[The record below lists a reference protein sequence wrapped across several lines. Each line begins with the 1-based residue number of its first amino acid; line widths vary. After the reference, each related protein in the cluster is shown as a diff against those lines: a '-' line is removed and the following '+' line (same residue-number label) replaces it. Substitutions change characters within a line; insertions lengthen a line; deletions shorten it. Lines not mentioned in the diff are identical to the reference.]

1 MKHLRLI
8 LLLLA
13 VCFTQI
19 SFSQDLA
26 KKLESERIL
35 KSMISEILAEADT
48 EQEAEEKIS
57 RLLVHDGEYITK
69 QEKVNCA
76 NEYFEKCKKKLAK
89 WDAKLAAGKKVYYE
103 DAMYAA
109 NYYVL
114 GFKKICNQD
123 YSKALEY
130 LKLCPQIPV
139 TKMYTVALQY
149 QLNKDKAAALAA
161 MSFINKPSKQ
171 LSDVASQYG
180 LEDVYHEK
188 IMSLIADKKQTL
200 KRAIRSKDFETLLSF
215 IPYDIPVVDSLFAT
229 SNADI
234 AIAEYVKDNTSY
246 IRKIEEVEDFDDRNV
261 IKIYKEGDFPYG
273 YRNNGWATQKDD
285 YKDYFINKCIFKH
298 EMPWALNAL
307 ERFDIEEIAKSYPV
321 NLQMLAL
328 TIKGKMTVGDSRGMD
343 LEYYKFYS
351 GIVSLCSE
359 IITYQGQHD
368 NVNGSKR
375 EQDMLN
381 CIKTFKSRNI
391 LASFLVAV
399 MVQVNRYSSYFTP
412 EFKMKLFNA
421 TKEIVD
427 QVPSLKNNE
436 ALPVIISSNGKVTT
450 KENCKSNEIKKK
462 IYEPIMNLILAEY
475 NKNKDK

>member
-109 NYYVL
+109 NYYAL

-229 SNADI
+229 NEVDI
-234 AIAEYVKDNTSY
+234 ATAQGLISG
-246 IRKIEEVEDFDDRNV
+246 KIEKVEDFDDRNV
-261 IKIYKEGDFPYG
+261 IKIYKVGDYD
-273 YRNNGWATQKDD
+273 REWSNKND
-285 YKDYFINKCIFKH
+285 YKDYFINKCAFKH
-298 EMPWALNAL
+298 EMLWALQATEL
-307 ERFDIEEIAKSYPV
+307 DFVKIAESYPV
-321 NLQMLAL
+321 KLQMLAI
-328 TIKGKMTVGDSRGMD
+328 TAKRDN
-343 LEYYKFYS
+343 YYIFERWLN
-351 GIVSLCSE
+351 GLCCS
-359 IITYQGQHD
+359 IIYD
-368 NVNGSKR
+368 DRRNKR

-381 CIKTFKSRNI
+381 YIETFKSRNI
-391 LASFLVAV
+391 LWSFLTTV
-399 MVQVNRYSSYFTP
+399 MVQVNEYSSYFTP

-436 ALPVIISSNGKVTT
+436 SLPVIISSNGKVTR
-450 KENCKSNEIKKK
+450 KENCKE

>member
-35 KSMISEILAEADT
+35 KSIISEILAEADT
-48 EQEAEEKIS
+48 EQEAENKIS
-57 RLLVHDGEYITK
+57 SLLEGDADYITE
-69 QEKVNCA
+69 QEKVNVA

-109 NYYVL
+109 NYYAL

-188 IMSLIADKKQTL
+188 LMSLIADKKQTL

-285 YKDYFINKCIFKH
+285 YKDYFINKCAFKH
-298 EMPWALNAL
+298 EMPWALQAVEL
-307 ERFDIEEIAKSYPV
+307 DFKKIAKSYPV
-321 NLQMLAL
+321 KQQMQAI
-328 TIKGKMTVGDSRGMD
+328 TINRNG
-343 LEYYKFYS
+343 YYKFDSWLADECKRINWAQSS
-351 GIVSLCSE
+351 GGKDISNE
-359 IITYQGQHD
+359 
-368 NVNGSKR
+368 K
-375 EQDMLN
+375 EQNMLN
-381 CIKTFKSRNI
+381 YIETFKSRNI
-391 LASFLVAV
+391 LGSFLAAV
-399 MVQVNRYSSYFTP
+399 MVQVYGRSFTP
-412 EFKMKLFNA
+412 EFKIKLFNV

-450 KENCKSNEIKKK
+450 KENCKSQETEK
-462 IYEPIMNLILAEY
+462 IYEPIMNFILAEY

>member
-19 SFSQDLA
+19 SFSQDLS
-26 KKLESERIL
+26 KKWDEEKKF
-35 KSMISEILAEADT
+35 KSAIEQVLAEADT
-48 EQEAEEKIS
+48 EQEAENKIS
-57 RLLVHDGEYITK
+57 SLLEGDGEYITK

-89 WDAKLAAGKKVYYE
+89 WDAKLAAGKNVYYR
-103 DAMYAA
+103 DAVYAA

-229 SNADI
+229 CDVDI
-234 AIAEYVKDNTSY
+234 ATASY
-246 IRKIEEVEDFDDRNV
+246 KESGFWNHRGIEEVEDFNDRNV
-261 IKIYKEGDFPYG
+261 IKIYKVGDYELEWS
-273 YRNNGWATQKDD
+273 NIKD

-298 EMPWALNAL
+298 EMPWALNTL

-328 TIKGKMTVGDSRGMD
+328 TIKGKMTVGDSRGVD
-343 LEYYKFYS
+343 PEYYKFYS
-351 GIVSLCSE
+351 GIVSLCSK

-368 NVNGSKR
+368 NVNGSKK

-436 ALPVIISSNGKVTT
+436 SLPVIISSNGKVTR
-450 KENCKSNEIKKK
+450 KENCKE

>member
-35 KSMISEILAEADT
+35 KSMILEILAEADT

-57 RLLVHDGEYITK
+57 RLLEYDGEYITK
-69 QEKVNCA
+69 QDKANIA

-103 DAMYAA
+103 DAVYAA

-229 SNADI
+229 CDVDI
-234 AIAEYVKDNTSY
+234 ATAGCN
-246 IRKIEEVEDFDDRNV
+246 IEEVEDFDDRNV
-261 IKIYKEGDFPYG
+261 IKIYKVGDYD
-273 YRNNGWATQKDD
+273 RVWSNKND

-298 EMPWALNAL
+298 EMPWALNTL

-328 TIKGKMTVGDSRGMD
+328 TIKGKMTVGDSRGVD
-343 LEYYKFYS
+343 PEYYKFYS
-351 GIVSLCSE
+351 GIVSLCSK
-359 IITYQGQHD
+359 INTYQGQHD
-368 NVNGSKR
+368 NENGSKK

-436 ALPVIISSNGKVTT
+436 SLPVIISSNGKVTR
-450 KENCKSNEIKKK
+450 KENCKE

>member
-57 RLLVHDGEYITK
+57 RLLVYDGEYITK

-229 SNADI
+229 CDVDI
-234 AIAEYVKDNTSY
+234 ATAGCN
-246 IRKIEEVEDFDDRNV
+246 IEEVEDFDDRNV
-261 IKIYKEGDFPYG
+261 IKIYKVGDYD
-273 YRNNGWATQKDD
+273 RVWSNKND

-298 EMPWALNAL
+298 EMPWALNTL

-328 TIKGKMTVGDSRGMD
+328 TIKGKMTVGDSRGVD
-343 LEYYKFYS
+343 PEYYKFYS
-351 GIVSLCSE
+351 GIVSLCSK

-368 NVNGSKR
+368 NVNGSKK

-381 CIKTFKSRNI
+381 CIKTSKSRNI

-436 ALPVIISSNGKVTT
+436 SLPVIISSNGKVTR
-450 KENCKSNEIKKK
+450 KENCKE

>member
-35 KSMISEILAEADT
+35 KSIISEILAEADT

-109 NYYVL
+109 NYYAL

-229 SNADI
+229 CDVDI

-246 IRKIEEVEDFDDRNV
+246 IRKIGEVEDFDDRNV

-285 YKDYFINKCIFKH
+285 YKDYFINKCAFKH
-298 EMPWALNAL
+298 EMSWALQAVEL
-307 ERFDIEEIAKSYPV
+307 DFEKIAKSYPV
-321 NLQMLAL
+321 KQQMQAI
-328 TIKGKMTVGDSRGMD
+328 TINRNG
-343 LEYYKFYS
+343 YYKFDSWLANECEKINWALNYED
-351 GIVSLCSE
+351 IRP
-359 IITYQGQHD
+359 
-368 NVNGSKR
+368 KK
-375 EQDMLN
+375 EQNMLN
-381 CIKTFKSRNI
+381 YIETFKSRNI
-391 LASFLVAV
+391 LGSFLAAV
-399 MVQVNRYSSYFTP
+399 MVQVYGRSFTP
-412 EFKMKLFNA
+412 EFKIKLFNV

-450 KENCKSNEIKKK
+450 KENCKSQETEK
-462 IYEPIMNLILAEY
+462 IYEPIMNFILAEY

>member
-1 MKHLRLI
+1 MKG
-8 LLLLA
+8 
-13 VCFTQI
+13 
-19 SFSQDLA
+19 
-26 KKLESERIL
+26 
-35 KSMISEILAEADT
+35 
-48 EQEAEEKIS
+48 
-57 RLLVHDGEYITK
+57 DGIYITEPDK
-69 QEKVNCA
+69 ANIA

-89 WDAKLAAGKKVYYE
+89 WDAKLAAGKKVYYR
-103 DAMYAA
+103 DAVYAA

-229 SNADI
+229 CDVDI
-234 AIAEYVKDNTSY
+234 ATAGCN
-246 IRKIEEVEDFDDRNV
+246 IEEVEDFDDRNV
-261 IKIYKEGDFPYG
+261 IKIYKVGDYD
-273 YRNNGWATQKDD
+273 REWSNKND

-298 EMPWALNAL
+298 EMPWALNTL

-328 TIKGKMTVGDSRGMD
+328 TIKGKMTVGDSRGVD
-343 LEYYKFYS
+343 PEYYKFYS
-351 GIVSLCSE
+351 GIVSLCSK

-368 NVNGSKR
+368 NVNGSKK

-436 ALPVIISSNGKVTT
+436 SLPVIISSNGKVTR
-450 KENCKSNEIKKK
+450 KENCKE

>member
-149 QLNKDKAAALAA
+149 QLNKDKTAALAA

-215 IPYDIPVVDSLFAT
+215 IPYDIPVVDSFFAT
-229 SNADI
+229 CDVDI
-234 AIAEYVKDNTSY
+234 ATAGCN
-246 IRKIEEVEDFDDRNV
+246 IEEVEDFDDRNV
-261 IKIYKEGDFPYG
+261 IKIYKVGDYD
-273 YRNNGWATQKDD
+273 REWSNKND

-298 EMPWALNAL
+298 EMPWALNTL

-328 TIKGKMTVGDSRGMD
+328 TIKGKMTVGDSRGVD
-343 LEYYKFYS
+343 PEYYKFYS
-351 GIVSLCSE
+351 GIVSLCRK
-359 IITYQGQHD
+359 IIYQGQHD
-368 NVNGSKR
+368 NVNGSKK

-436 ALPVIISSNGKVTT
+436 SLPVIISSNGKVTR
-450 KENCKSNEIKKK
+450 KENCKE

>member
-19 SFSQDLA
+19 SFSQDLSKKWDEA
-26 KKLESERIL
+26 KKF
-35 KSMISEILAEADT
+35 KSAIEQVLAEADT
-48 EQEAEEKIS
+48 EQEAENKIS
-57 RLLVHDGEYITK
+57 SLLEGDGEYITK

-103 DAMYAA
+103 DAVYAA

-229 SNADI
+229 CDVDI
-234 AIAEYVKDNTSY
+234 ATAGCN
-246 IRKIEEVEDFDDRNV
+246 IEEVEDFDDRNV
-261 IKIYKEGDFPYG
+261 IKIYKVGDYD
-273 YRNNGWATQKDD
+273 REWSNKND

-298 EMPWALNAL
+298 EMPWALNTL

-328 TIKGKMTVGDSRGMD
+328 TIKGKMTVGDSRGVD
-343 LEYYKFYS
+343 PEYYKFYS
-351 GIVSLCSE
+351 GIVSLCSK

-368 NVNGSKR
+368 NVNGSKK

-436 ALPVIISSNGKVTT
+436 SLPVIISSNGKVTR
-450 KENCKSNEIKKK
+450 KENCKE

>member
-26 KKLESERIL
+26 KKLESERTL
-35 KSMISEILAEADT
+35 KSIISEILSEADT
-48 EQEAEEKIS
+48 EQEAENKIS
-57 RLLVHDGEYITK
+57 SLLEGDADYITE
-69 QEKVNCA
+69 QEKVNVA

-89 WDAKLAAGKKVYYE
+89 WDAKLAAGKKVYSR

-109 NYYVL
+109 NYYIL

-130 LKLCPQIPV
+130 LKLCPQVPV
-139 TKMYTVALQY
+139 TKMYTLALQY
-149 QLNKDKAAALAA
+149 QLNKDKAAAMTA
-161 MSFINKPSKQ
+161 MSFINKPSKE

-200 KRAIRSKDFETLLSF
+200 RRAIRSKDFETLLSF

-229 SNADI
+229 SDVDI
-234 AIAEYVKDNTSY
+234 AIADINDGNVWKS
-246 IRKIEEVEDFDDRNV
+246 RKIEEIEDFDDRNV
-261 IKIYKEGDFPYG
+261 IKIYKVGDYD
-273 YRNNGWATQKDD
+273 RNWSSAN
-285 YKDYFINKCIFKH
+285 YKEYFINKCAFKH
-298 EMPWALNAL
+298 EMQWALQATKL
-307 ERFDIEEIAKSYPV
+307 DFVKIAESYPV
-321 NLQMLAL
+321 KLQMLAI
-328 TIKGKMTVGDSRGMD
+328 TAKRDNYYIFDSWLDD
-343 LEYYKFYS
+343 LCRK
-351 GIVSLCSE
+351 
-359 IITYQGQHD
+359 IIYLSKYDETR
-368 NVNGSKR
+368 NKR

-381 CIKTFKSRNI
+381 YIETFKSRNI
-391 LASFLVAV
+391 LWSFLAAV
-399 MVQVNRYSSYFTP
+399 MVQVHEYSSYFTP

-421 TKEIVD
+421 TKEIVN

-450 KENCKSNEIKKK
+450 KENCKN
-462 IYEPIMNLILAEY
+462 IYEPIMNFILAEY

>member
-13 VCFTQI
+13 VCFTLI

-35 KSMISEILAEADT
+35 KSIISEILAEADT
-48 EQEAEEKIS
+48 EQEAENKIS
-57 RLLVHDGEYITK
+57 SLLEGDADYITE
-69 QEKVNCA
+69 QEKVNVA

-188 IMSLIADKKQTL
+188 LMSLIADKKQTL

-229 SNADI
+229 CDVDI
-234 AIAEYVKDNTSY
+234 AIARYTKDNNLY
-246 IRKIEEVEDFDDRNV
+246 GRNIEEVEDFDDRNV
-261 IKIYKEGDFPYG
+261 IKIYKVRDYD
-273 YRNNGWATQKDD
+273 RVWSSKKDD
-285 YKDYFINKCIFKH
+285 YKDYFINKCAFKH
-298 EMPWALNAL
+298 EMPWAMSKVYLDF
-307 ERFDIEEIAKSYPV
+307 EKIARNYTVKQ
-321 NLQMLAL
+321 QMLAIA
-328 TIKGKMTVGDSRGMD
+328 IKNERSLDLDSWLHLLCNNINSLSPHD
-343 LEYYKFYS
+343 EYRS
-351 GIVSLCSE
+351 
-359 IITYQGQHD
+359 
-368 NVNGSKR
+368 SK
-375 EQDMLN
+375 EKEMLYYIN
-381 CIKTFKSRNI
+381 TFKSRNI

-399 MVQVNRYSSYFTP
+399 MVQMYGNSEFTP
-412 EFKMKLFNA
+412 EFKMKLFSI
-421 TKEIVD
+421 TKKIVD
-427 QVPSLKNNE
+427 QAPLLKNNE
-436 ALPVIISSNGKVTT
+436 ALPVKISSDGRVTK
-450 KENCKSNEIKKK
+450 KEYCKPNEIKEK
-462 IYEPIMNLILAEY
+462 IYEPIKNFILAEY

>member
-19 SFSQDLA
+19 SFSQDLS
-26 KKLESERIL
+26 KKWDEEKKF
-35 KSMISEILAEADT
+35 KSAIEQVLSEADT
-48 EQEAEEKIS
+48 EQEAENKIS
-57 RLLVHDGEYITK
+57 SLLEGDGNYITEQDK
-69 QEKVNCA
+69 A
-76 NEYFEKCKKKLAK
+76 NIANDYFEKCKKKLAK
-89 WDAKLAAGKKVYYE
+89 WDAKLAAGKKMYYQ
-103 DAMYAA
+103 DALYAA

-130 LKLCPQIPV
+130 LKLCPQIPI

-229 SNADI
+229 CDVDI
-234 AIAEYVKDNTSY
+234 ATAGCN
-246 IRKIEEVEDFDDRNV
+246 IEEVEDFDDRNV
-261 IKIYKEGDFPYG
+261 IKIYKVGDYD
-273 YRNNGWATQKDD
+273 REWSNKND

-298 EMPWALNAL
+298 EMPWALNTL

-328 TIKGKMTVGDSRGMD
+328 TIKGKMTVGDSRGVD
-343 LEYYKFYS
+343 PEYYKFYS
-351 GIVSLCSE
+351 GIVSLCSK

-368 NVNGSKR
+368 NVNGSKK

-436 ALPVIISSNGKVTT
+436 SLPVIISSNGKVTR
-450 KENCKSNEIKKK
+450 KENCKE

>member
-13 VCFTQI
+13 VCFTQF
-19 SFSQDLA
+19 SFSQDLS
-26 KKLESERIL
+26 KKWDEEKKF
-35 KSMISEILAEADT
+35 KSAIEQVLTEANT
-48 EQEAEEKIS
+48 EEEAEEKIS
-57 RLLVHDGEYITK
+57 RLLKGDGYYITEQDK
-69 QEKVNCA
+69 A
-76 NEYFEKCKKKLAK
+76 NIANDYFEKCKKKLAK

-103 DAMYAA
+103 DAVYAA

-130 LKLCPQIPV
+130 LKLCPQVPV

-149 QLNKDKAAALAA
+149 QLNKDKAAAMTA
-161 MSFINKPSKQ
+161 MSFINKPSKE

-200 KRAIRSKDFETLLSF
+200 RRAIRSKDFETLLSF

-229 SNADI
+229 SDVDI
-234 AIAEYVKDNTSY
+234 ATAGCN
-246 IRKIEEVEDFDDRNV
+246 IEEVEDFDDRNV
-261 IKIYKEGDFPYG
+261 IKIYKVGDYD
-273 YRNNGWATQKDD
+273 REWSNKND
-285 YKDYFINKCIFKH
+285 YKDYFINKCLFKH
-298 EMPWALNAL
+298 EMPWALNAQ

-343 LEYYKFYS
+343 LEYYKFDS

-450 KENCKSNEIKKK
+450 KENCNN
-462 IYEPIMNLILAEY
+462 IYEPIMNFILAEY
-475 NKNKDK
+475 NKNKNKDK

>member
-35 KSMISEILAEADT
+35 KSIISEILAEADT
-48 EQEAEEKIS
+48 EQEAENKIS
-57 RLLVHDGEYITK
+57 SLLEGDADYITE
-69 QEKVNCA
+69 QEKVNVA

-285 YKDYFINKCIFKH
+285 YKDYFINKCAFKH
-298 EMPWALNAL
+298 EMSWALQAVEL
-307 ERFDIEEIAKSYPV
+307 DFKKIAKSYPV
-321 NLQMLAL
+321 KQQMQAI
-328 TIKGKMTVGDSRGMD
+328 TINRNG
-343 LEYYKFYS
+343 YYKFDS
-351 GIVSLCSE
+351 WLADECKRINWAQSSATKGIRNE
-359 IITYQGQHD
+359 M
-368 NVNGSKR
+368 
-375 EQDMLN
+375 EQNMLN
-381 CIKTFKSRNI
+381 YIETFKSRNI
-391 LASFLVAV
+391 LGSFLAAV
-399 MVQVNRYSSYFTP
+399 MVQVYGRSFTP
-412 EFKMKLFNA
+412 EFKIKLFNV

-450 KENCKSNEIKKK
+450 KENCKSQETEK
-462 IYEPIMNLILAEY
+462 IYEPIMNFILAEY

>member
-19 SFSQDLA
+19 SFSQDLS
-26 KKLESERIL
+26 KKWESERIL
-35 KSMISEILAEADT
+35 KSAISDILSEADT
-48 EQEAEEKIS
+48 EQEAENRIS
-57 RLLVHDGEYITK
+57 SLLEGDGNYITE

-89 WDAKLAAGKKVYYE
+89 WDAKLAAGKNVYPQ

-180 LEDVYHEK
+180 LADVYHEK
-188 IMSLIADKKQTL
+188 LMSLLAEKKQTL

-215 IPYDIPVVDSLFAT
+215 IPYDIPEVDSLFAT
-229 SNADI
+229 SDVDI
-234 AIAEYVKDNTSY
+234 ATAGCN
-246 IRKIEEVEDFDDRNV
+246 IEEVEDFDDRNV
-261 IKIYKEGDFPYG
+261 IKIYKVGDYD
-273 YRNNGWATQKDD
+273 RVWSNKDD
-285 YKDYFINKCIFKH
+285 YKDYFINKCLFKH
-298 EMPWALNAL
+298 EMPWTLQVMSNTNKL
-307 ERFDIEEIAKSYPV
+307 PGFVEIAESYPV
-321 NLQMLAL
+321 KLLMQAFTLKD
-328 TIKGKMTVGDSRGMD
+328 KGQ
-343 LEYYKFYS
+343 
-351 GIVSLCSE
+351 
-359 IITYQGQHD
+359 TY
-368 NVNGSKR
+368 
-375 EQDMLN
+375 MLN
-381 CIKTFKSRNI
+381 VYEEFYELNYWLYGWCHNNNFIDDKKILHYIETLKSRNI

-399 MVQVNRYSSYFTP
+399 MVQVYGNSYTP
-412 EFKMKLFNA
+412 VFKAKLFNI
-421 TKEIVD
+421 TKGIVD
-427 QVPSLKNNE
+427 QAPLLKNNE
-436 ALPVIISSNGKVTT
+436 ALPIIIDSNGKVTI
-450 KENCKSNEIKKK
+450 KENYKSQERKN
-462 IYEPIMNLILAEY
+462 IYEPIMNFILAEY
-475 NKNKDK
+475 NKNKNK

>member
-19 SFSQDLA
+19 SFSQDFA

-35 KSMISEILAEADT
+35 KSIISEILSEADT
-48 EQEAEEKIS
+48 EQEAENKIS
-57 RLLVHDGEYITK
+57 SLLEGDADYITE
-69 QEKVNCA
+69 QEKVNVA

-285 YKDYFINKCIFKH
+285 YKDYFINKCAFKH
-298 EMPWALNAL
+298 EMPWALQAVEL
-307 ERFDIEEIAKSYPV
+307 DFKKIAKSYPV
-321 NLQMLAL
+321 KQQMQAI
-328 TIKGKMTVGDSRGMD
+328 TINRNG
-343 LEYYKFYS
+343 YYKFDSWLADECKRINWAQSS
-351 GIVSLCSE
+351 GGKDISNE
-359 IITYQGQHD
+359 
-368 NVNGSKR
+368 K
-375 EQDMLN
+375 EQNMLN
-381 CIKTFKSRNI
+381 YIETFKSRNI
-391 LASFLVAV
+391 LGSFLAAV
-399 MVQVNRYSSYFTP
+399 MVQVYGRSFTP
-412 EFKMKLFNA
+412 EFKIKLFNV

-450 KENCKSNEIKKK
+450 KENCKSQETEK
-462 IYEPIMNLILAEY
+462 IYEPIMNFILAEY

>member
-13 VCFTQI
+13 VGFTQI
-19 SFSQDLA
+19 AFSQDLA
-26 KKLESERIL
+26 KKWEDEDKF
-35 KSMISEILAEADT
+35 KSAIEQVLTEADT
-48 EQEAEEKIS
+48 EEEAEKKIS
-57 RLLVHDGEYITK
+57 RLLKGDGIYITEQDK
-69 QEKVNCA
+69 ANIA

-89 WDAKLAAGKKVYYE
+89 WDAKLAAGKKVYSE

-109 NYYVL
+109 NYYIL
-114 GFKKICNQD
+114 GFKKICNQN

-130 LKLCPQIPV
+130 IKLCPQIPV

-171 LSDVASQYG
+171 LSNVASQYG

-188 IMSLIADKKQTL
+188 LMSLIADKKQTL
-200 KRAIRSKDFETLLSF
+200 RRAIRSKDFDTLLSF
-215 IPYDIPVVDSLFAT
+215 IPYDIPEVDSLFAT
-229 SNADI
+229 NKVDIDI
-234 AIAEYVKDNTSY
+234 AGGN
-246 IRKIEEVEDFDDRNV
+246 IEDVEDFDDRNV
-261 IKIYKEGDFPYG
+261 IKIYKAGDYD
-273 YRNNGWATQKDD
+273 RNWSSAKYD
-285 YKDYFINKCIFKH
+285 YKEYFINKSAFKH
-298 EMPWALNAL
+298 EMLWALQAAKL
-307 ERFDIEEIAKSYPV
+307 DFIKIAENYPV
-321 NLQMLAL
+321 KLQMLAI
-328 TIKGKMTVGDSRGMD
+328 TAKRDD
-343 LEYYKFYS
+343 NFY
-351 GIVSLCSE
+351 IFERWLDNLCDR
-359 IITYQGQHD
+359 ITYD
-368 NVNGSKR
+368 DTRNES

-381 CIKTFKSRNI
+381 YIETFKSRNI
-391 LASFLVAV
+391 LWSFLATV

-436 ALPVIISSNGKVTT
+436 SLPVIISSNGKVTR
-450 KENCKSNEIKKK
+450 KENCKE
-462 IYEPIMNLILAEY
+462 IYEPIMNLILVEY

>member
-57 RLLVHDGEYITK
+57 SLLEGDADYITE
-69 QEKVNCA
+69 QEKVNVA

-285 YKDYFINKCIFKH
+285 YKDYFINKCAFKH
-298 EMPWALNAL
+298 EMSWALQAVEL
-307 ERFDIEEIAKSYPV
+307 DFKKIAKSYPV
-321 NLQMLAL
+321 KQQMQAI
-328 TIKGKMTVGDSRGMD
+328 TINRNG
-343 LEYYKFYS
+343 YYKFDS
-351 GIVSLCSE
+351 WLADECKRINWAQSSATKGIRNE
-359 IITYQGQHD
+359 M
-368 NVNGSKR
+368 
-375 EQDMLN
+375 EQNMLN
-381 CIKTFKSRNI
+381 YIETFKSRNI
-391 LASFLVAV
+391 LGSFLAAV
-399 MVQVNRYSSYFTP
+399 MVQVYGRSFTP
-412 EFKMKLFNA
+412 EFKIKLFNV

-450 KENCKSNEIKKK
+450 KENCKSQETEK
-462 IYEPIMNLILAEY
+462 IYEPIMNFILAEY

>member
-1 MKHLRLI
+1 MRILGLI

-13 VCFTQI
+13 VGFTQF
-19 SFSQDLA
+19 SFSQDLS
-26 KKLESERIL
+26 KKWDEEKKF
-35 KSMISEILAEADT
+35 KSAIEQVLSEADT
-48 EQEAEEKIS
+48 EQEAENKIS
-57 RLLVHDGEYITK
+57 SLLEGDGEYITK

-229 SNADI
+229 CDVDI
-234 AIAEYVKDNTSY
+234 ATAGCN
-246 IRKIEEVEDFDDRNV
+246 IEEVEDFDDRNV
-261 IKIYKEGDFPYG
+261 IKIYKVGDYD
-273 YRNNGWATQKDD
+273 REWSNKND

-298 EMPWALNAL
+298 EMPWALNTL

-328 TIKGKMTVGDSRGMD
+328 TIKGKMTVGDSRGVD
-343 LEYYKFYS
+343 PEYYKFYS
-351 GIVSLCSE
+351 GIVSLCSK

-368 NVNGSKR
+368 NVNGSKK

-436 ALPVIISSNGKVTT
+436 SLPVIISSNGKVTR
-450 KENCKSNEIKKK
+450 KENCKE

>member
-26 KKLESERIL
+26 KKWESERIL
-35 KSMISEILAEADT
+35 KSIISEILAEADT

-69 QEKVNCA
+69 QEKVNCV

-109 NYYVL
+109 NYYAL

-188 IMSLIADKKQTL
+188 IMSLLADKKQAL
-200 KRAIRSKDFETLLSF
+200 KRAIRSKDFETLLSY

-229 SNADI
+229 SEVDI
-234 AIAEYVKDNTSY
+234 ATAQGLISG
-246 IRKIEEVEDFDDRNV
+246 KIEKVEDFDDRNV
-261 IKIYKEGDFPYG
+261 IKIYKVGDYD
-273 YRNNGWATQKDD
+273 REWSNKND
-285 YKDYFINKCIFKH
+285 YKDYFINKCLFKH
-298 EMPWALNAL
+298 EMPWTLQVMSNTNKL
-307 ERFDIEEIAKSYPV
+307 PGFVEIAESYPV
-321 NLQMLAL
+321 KLLMQAFTL
-328 TIKGKMTVGDSRGMD
+328 KDKRQ
-343 LEYYKFYS
+343 
-351 GIVSLCSE
+351 
-359 IITYQGQHD
+359 TY
-368 NVNGSKR
+368 
-375 EQDMLN
+375 MLN
-381 CIKTFKSRNI
+381 VYEEFYELNDWLYGWCHNNNFIDDKKILHYIETLKSRNI

-399 MVQVNRYSSYFTP
+399 MVQVYGNSYTP
-412 EFKMKLFNA
+412 VFKAKLFNI
-421 TKEIVD
+421 TKGIVD
-427 QVPSLKNNE
+427 QAPLLKNNE
-436 ALPVIISSNGKVTT
+436 ALPIIIDSNGKVTI
-450 KENCKSNEIKKK
+450 KENYKSQERKN
-462 IYEPIMNLILAEY
+462 IYEPIMNFILAEY
-475 NKNKDK
+475 NKNKNK

>member
-57 RLLVHDGEYITK
+57 RLLVYDGKYITK
-69 QEKVNCA
+69 QEKVNVA

-109 NYYVL
+109 NYYAL

-229 SNADI
+229 CDVDI

-285 YKDYFINKCIFKH
+285 YKDYFINKCAFKH
-298 EMPWALNAL
+298 EMSWALQAVEL
-307 ERFDIEEIAKSYPV
+307 DFEKIAKSYPV
-321 NLQMLAL
+321 KQQMQAI
-328 TIKGKMTVGDSRGMD
+328 TINRNG
-343 LEYYKFYS
+343 YYKFDS
-351 GIVSLCSE
+351 WLANEC
-359 IITYQGQHD
+359 
-368 NVNGSKR
+368 KR
-375 EQDMLN
+375 INWALNYEDIRPKKEQNMLN
-381 CIKTFKSRNI
+381 YIETFKSRNI
-391 LASFLVAV
+391 LGSFLAAV
-399 MVQVNRYSSYFTP
+399 MVQVYGRSFTP
-412 EFKMKLFNA
+412 EFKIKLFNV

-450 KENCKSNEIKKK
+450 KENCKSQETEK
-462 IYEPIMNLILAEY
+462 IYEPIMNFILAEY

>member
-13 VCFTQI
+13 VCFTQF
-19 SFSQDLA
+19 SFSQDLS
-26 KKLESERIL
+26 KKWEERDKF
-35 KSMISEILAEADT
+35 KSAIEQVLTEADT
-48 EQEAEEKIS
+48 EEEAEKKIS
-57 RLLVHDGEYITK
+57 RLLEGDGDYITK
-69 QEKVNCA
+69 QDKA
-76 NEYFEKCKKKLAK
+76 NITNDYFEKCKKQLAK
-89 WDAKLAAGKKVYYE
+89 WDAKLAAGKNVYSR

-109 NYYVL
+109 SYYIL

-130 LKLCPQIPV
+130 LKLCQQVPV

-171 LSDVASQYG
+171 LSNVASQYG

-200 KRAIRSKDFETLLSF
+200 RRAIRSKDFDTLLSF
-215 IPYDIPVVDSLFAT
+215 IPYDIPEVDSLFAT
-229 SNADI
+229 SDVDI
-234 AIAEYVKDNTSY
+234 AIAGCN
-246 IRKIEEVEDFDDRNV
+246 IEEVEDFDDRNV
-261 IKIYKEGDFPYG
+261 IKIYKVGDYD
-273 YRNNGWATQKDD
+273 RVRSSNKDA
-285 YKDYFINKCIFKH
+285 YKDYFINKCAFKH
-298 EMPWALNAL
+298 EMLWALQATEL
-307 ERFDIEEIAKSYPV
+307 DFVKIAESYPV
-321 NLQMLAL
+321 KLQMLAL
-328 TIKGKMTVGDSRGMD
+328 TAKRDNDYIFSSWLHG
-343 LEYYKFYS
+343 
-351 GIVSLCSE
+351 LCDR
-359 IITYQGQHD
+359 ITYD
-368 NVNGSKR
+368 NTRNKG

-381 CIKTFKSRNI
+381 YIDTFKSRNI
-391 LASFLVAV
+391 LWGFLTTV
-399 MVQVNRYSSYFTP
+399 MVQVNYYSSYFTP

-436 ALPVIISSNGKVTT
+436 SLPVIISSNGKVTR
-450 KENCKSNEIKKK
+450 KENCKE
-462 IYEPIMNLILAEY
+462 IYEPIMNFILAEY

>member
-57 RLLVHDGEYITK
+57 RLLVYDGKYITK
-69 QEKVNCA
+69 QEKVNVA

-109 NYYVL
+109 NYYAL

-229 SNADI
+229 CDVDI

-285 YKDYFINKCIFKH
+285 YKDYFINKCAFKH
-298 EMPWALNAL
+298 EMSWALQAVEL
-307 ERFDIEEIAKSYPV
+307 DFEKIAKSYPV
-321 NLQMLAL
+321 KQQMQAI
-328 TIKGKMTVGDSRGMD
+328 TINRNG
-343 LEYYKFYS
+343 YYKFDS
-351 GIVSLCSE
+351 WLANEC
-359 IITYQGQHD
+359 
-368 NVNGSKR
+368 KR
-375 EQDMLN
+375 INWAQSYDDKETRNKKEQNMLN
-381 CIKTFKSRNI
+381 YIEIFKSRNI
-391 LASFLVAV
+391 LGSFLAAV
-399 MVQVNRYSSYFTP
+399 MVQVYGRSFTP
-412 EFKMKLFNA
+412 EFKIKLFNV

-450 KENCKSNEIKKK
+450 KENCKSQETEK
-462 IYEPIMNLILAEY
+462 IYEPIMNFILAEY

>member
-19 SFSQDLA
+19 SFSQDLS
-26 KKLESERIL
+26 KKWDEEKKF
-35 KSMISEILAEADT
+35 KSAIEQVLAEADT
-48 EQEAEEKIS
+48 EQEAENKIS
-57 RLLVHDGEYITK
+57 SLLEGDGEYITK

-89 WDAKLAAGKKVYYE
+89 WDAKLAAGKKVYYR
-103 DAMYAA
+103 DAVYAA

-229 SNADI
+229 CDVDI
-234 AIAEYVKDNTSY
+234 ATAGCN
-246 IRKIEEVEDFDDRNV
+246 IEEVEDFDDRNV
-261 IKIYKEGDFPYG
+261 IKIYKVGDYD
-273 YRNNGWATQKDD
+273 REWSNKND

-298 EMPWALNAL
+298 EMPWALNTL

-328 TIKGKMTVGDSRGMD
+328 TIKGKMTVGDSRGVD
-343 LEYYKFYS
+343 PEYYKFYS
-351 GIVSLCSE
+351 GIVSLCSK

-368 NVNGSKR
+368 NVNGSKK

-436 ALPVIISSNGKVTT
+436 SLPVIISSNGKVTR
-450 KENCKSNEIKKK
+450 KENCKE

>member
-103 DAMYAA
+103 DAVYAA

-139 TKMYTVALQY
+139 TKMYTVALKY

-229 SNADI
+229 CDVDI
-234 AIAEYVKDNTSY
+234 ATAGCN
-246 IRKIEEVEDFDDRNV
+246 IEEVEDFDDRNV
-261 IKIYKEGDFPYG
+261 IKIYKVGDYD
-273 YRNNGWATQKDD
+273 REWSNKND

-298 EMPWALNAL
+298 EMPWALNTL
-307 ERFDIEEIAKSYPV
+307 KRFDIEEIAKSYPV

-328 TIKGKMTVGDSRGMD
+328 TIKGKMTVGDSRGVD
-343 LEYYKFYS
+343 PEYYKFYS
-351 GIVSLCSE
+351 GIVSLCSK

-368 NVNGSKR
+368 NVNGSKK

-436 ALPVIISSNGKVTT
+436 SLPVIISSNGKVTR
-450 KENCKSNEIKKK
+450 KENCKE

>member
-69 QEKVNCA
+69 QEKVNCV

-109 NYYVL
+109 NYYAL

-180 LEDVYHEK
+180 LADVYHEK
-188 IMSLIADKKQTL
+188 LMSLLAEKKQTL

-215 IPYDIPVVDSLFAT
+215 IPYDIPEVDSLFAT
-229 SNADI
+229 SDVDI
-234 AIAEYVKDNTSY
+234 ATAGCN
-246 IRKIEEVEDFDDRNV
+246 IEEVEDFDDRNV
-261 IKIYKEGDFPYG
+261 IKIYKVGDYD
-273 YRNNGWATQKDD
+273 RVWSNKDD
-285 YKDYFINKCIFKH
+285 YKDYFINKCLFKH
-298 EMPWALNAL
+298 EMPWTLQVMSNTNKL
-307 ERFDIEEIAKSYPV
+307 PGFVEIAESYPV
-321 NLQMLAL
+321 KLLMQAFTLKD
-328 TIKGKMTVGDSRGMD
+328 KGQ
-343 LEYYKFYS
+343 
-351 GIVSLCSE
+351 
-359 IITYQGQHD
+359 TY
-368 NVNGSKR
+368 
-375 EQDMLN
+375 MLN
-381 CIKTFKSRNI
+381 VYEEFYELNYWLYGWCHNNNFIDDKKILHYIETLKSRNI

-399 MVQVNRYSSYFTP
+399 MVQVYGNSYTP
-412 EFKMKLFNA
+412 VFKAKLFNI
-421 TKEIVD
+421 TKGIVD
-427 QVPSLKNNE
+427 QAPLLKNNE
-436 ALPVIISSNGKVTT
+436 ALPIIIDSNGKVTI
-450 KENCKSNEIKKK
+450 KENYKSQERKN
-462 IYEPIMNLILAEY
+462 IYEPIMNFILAEY
-475 NKNKDK
+475 NKNKNK